1 MWFCSF
7 RKRFC
12 MIHVF
17 KFTLTWGKQKQITS
31 FDANMSDLFLQ
42 ELWFEEQYFDC
53 VNVKN
58 NHPKYQWTK
67 YMCILFNA
75 MLSTQL
81 ILQSVQLWTSI
92 YKRLTHYDL
101 RSITQ
106 TYNKMARWHNKDTVQ
121 WSTQAYIS
129 PIHILSNY
137 NTYRSG
143 K

>member
-1 MWFCSF
+1 MC
-7 RKRFC
+7 
-12 MIHVF
+12 H
-17 KFTLTWGKQKQITS
+17 TY
-31 FDANMSDLFLQ
+31 FLQ

-67 YMCILFNA
+67 MCILFNA

-106 TYNKMARWHNKDTVQ
+106 IYNKMARLHNKDTVQ

-129 PIHILSNY
+129 PIHILFYLIIIHTGLVN
-137 NTYRSG
+137 N
-143 K
+143 